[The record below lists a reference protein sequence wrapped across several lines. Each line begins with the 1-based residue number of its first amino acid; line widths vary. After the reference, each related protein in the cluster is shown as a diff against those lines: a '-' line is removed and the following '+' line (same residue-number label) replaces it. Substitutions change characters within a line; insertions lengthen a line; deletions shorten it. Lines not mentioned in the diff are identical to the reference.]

1 MISKKDFNSSFLF
14 LRGGLRQALRPIDR
28 GRGINCSPMRKI
40 LIAHL

>member
-28 GRGINCSPMRKI
+28 GINCSPMRKI